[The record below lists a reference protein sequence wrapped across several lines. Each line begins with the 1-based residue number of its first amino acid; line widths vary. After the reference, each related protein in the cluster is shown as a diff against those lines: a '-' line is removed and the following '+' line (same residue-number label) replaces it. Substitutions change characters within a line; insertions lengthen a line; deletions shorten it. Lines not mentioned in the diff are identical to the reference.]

1 MKKTVREVAEL
12 TGGMII
18 GNPDDIISRVCG
30 IDEAE
35 AGDLTFV
42 ANPKYFNKLEAT
54 RATAVLCAPGTACP
68 GKTLIHVA
76 NPYVAF
82 GRVLSEF
89 YPEESLSKGIH
100 SGAWV
105 EPNAVISDEA
115 AILPGVYIGH
125 HTLIARGAVLYPGVY
140 IGPHCEI
147 GEDSILYPNVS
158 VYRHSIIGR
167 RVVLHAGVV
176 IGGDGF
182 GFALPGSENT
192 KIPQTGYVQIDDDVE
207 IGANSTVDRGTM
219 SRTWIQRNV
228 KIDNLVQIAHNV
240 VIGENSI
247 ITAQVGIS
255 GSTKLGRS
263 VIIGGQA
270 GLVGHINIGDGV
282 MIAGQSGVHKDI
294 PPNQIVAGSPHLP
307 HREWLCLCAALP
319 KLPEMRRMIR
329 GLEKRIIELEE
340 QLQKKL

>member
-1 MKKTVREVAEL
+1 
-12 TGGMII
+12 MIT
-18 GNPDDIISRVCG
+18 GNPDDVISGVCG
-30 IDEAE
+30 IEDAE
-35 AGDLTFV
+35 SGDLTFV
-42 ANPKYFNKLEAT
+42 ANPKYFNKLETT
-54 RATAVLCAPGTACP
+54 RATAVLCAPEITCP

-82 GRVLSEF
+82 GKVLSEF
-89 YPEESLSKGIH
+89 YPEEALSAGIH

-105 EPNAVISDEA
+105 EPDAVISDEA
-115 AILPGVYIGH
+115 TILPGTYIGH
-125 HTLIARGAVLYPGVY
+125 HALIARGVVLYPGVY

-247 ITAQVGIS
+247 IVAQAGIS

-282 MIAGQSGVHKDI
+282 MIASQSGIHKDI
-294 PPNQIVAGSPHLP
+294 PPNQVVAGSPHLP
-307 HREWLCLCAALP
+307 HREWLRMCAALP
-319 KLPEMRRMIR
+319 KLPETRRMIR
-329 GLEKRIIELEE
+329 GLEKRIIELED
-340 QLQKKL
+340 QLKKKP